1 MSSTAYETD
10 YNQWLKETVK
20 QLQERNFDQVDLDNL
35 IEEIE
40 SIRKSDRRALM
51 SLLTRLIEQ
60 LLKLAY
66 WQEEKKRSG
75 NHWAAAIVNFR
86 AQIQHRLEDSPSWQ
100 EEKKRSGNH
109 WAAEIVN
116 FRAQI
121 QHRLEDSPSLK
132 TELAA
137 MYDKVYPVAIK
148 SVSQL
153 FSLNSDAHISL
164 EQTLDD
170 NWFPPAEK

>member
-20 QLQERNFDQVDLDNL
+20 HLQERNFEQVDWDNL

-40 SIRKSDRRALM
+40 SMGKSDRRALM
-51 SLLTRLIEQ
+51 SLLTRLIEH

-86 AQIQHRLEDSPSWQ
+86 AQIQQRLEDSPSS
-100 EEKKRSGNH
+100 R
-109 WAAEIVN
+109 
-116 FRAQI
+116 
-121 QHRLEDSPSLK
+121 P
-132 TELAA
+132 ELAA

-164 EQTLDD
+164 EQALDD
-170 NWFPPAEK
+170 NWFPLAEK

>member
-20 QLQERNFDQVDLDNL
+20 QLQERNFEQVDWDNL

-40 SIRKSDRRALM
+40 SMGKSDRRALM
-51 SLLTRLIEQ
+51 SLLTRLIEH

-86 AQIQHRLEDSPSWQ
+86 AQIQHRLEDSPSL
-100 EEKKRSGNH
+100 RS
-109 WAAEIVN
+109 
-116 FRAQI
+116 
-121 QHRLEDSPSLK
+121 
-132 TELAA
+132 ELAA

>member
-20 QLQERNFDQVDLDNL
+20 HLQERNFEQVDWDNL

-40 SIRKSDRRALM
+40 SMGKSDRRALM

-86 AQIQHRLEDSPSWQ
+86 AQIQQ
-100 EEKKRSGNH
+100 
-109 WAAEIVN
+109 
-116 FRAQI
+116 
-121 QHRLEDSPSLK
+121 RLEDSPSLRP
-132 TELAA
+132 ELAA

>member
-86 AQIQHRLEDSPSWQ
+86 AQIQHRLEDSPSL
-100 EEKKRSGNH
+100 R
-109 WAAEIVN
+109 
-116 FRAQI
+116 
-121 QHRLEDSPSLK
+121 P
-132 TELAA
+132 ELAA

-153 FSLNSDAHISL
+153 FSLNSDAHISP
-164 EQTLDD
+164 EQILDD

>member
-20 QLQERNFDQVDLDNL
+20 HLQERNFEQVDWDNL

-40 SIRKSDRRALM
+40 SMGKSDRRALM
-51 SLLTRLIEQ
+51 SLLTRLIEH

-75 NHWAAAIVNFR
+75 NHWAAAIVNFC
-86 AQIQHRLEDSPSWQ
+86 
-100 EEKKRSGNH
+100 
-109 WAAEIVN
+109 
-116 FRAQI
+116 AQI
-121 QHRLEDSPSLK
+121 QHRLEDSPSLR

>member
-1 MSSTAYETD
+1 MSSTSYETD

-20 QLQERNFDQVDLDNL
+20 HLQERQFEQVDWDNL

-40 SIRKSDRRALM
+40 SMGKSDRRALM
-51 SLLTRLIEQ
+51 SLLTRLIEH

-66 WQEEKKRSG
+66 
-75 NHWAAAIVNFR
+75 
-86 AQIQHRLEDSPSWQ
+86 WQ

-121 QHRLEDSPSLK
+121 QHRLEDSPSLRP
-132 TELAA
+132 ELET
-137 MYDKVYPVAIK
+137 MYAKVYPVAIK

-153 FSLNSDAHISL
+153 FPLNSDAHISL
-164 EQTLDD
+164 AQALDD
-170 NWFPPAEK
+170 NWFPAVEK

>member
-20 QLQERNFDQVDLDNL
+20 HLQERNFEQVDWDNL

-40 SIRKSDRRALM
+40 SMGKSDRRALM
-51 SLLTRLIEQ
+51 SLLTRLIEH

-86 AQIQHRLEDSPSWQ
+86 AQIQHRLEDSPSL
-100 EEKKRSGNH
+100 RS
-109 WAAEIVN
+109 
-116 FRAQI
+116 
-121 QHRLEDSPSLK
+121 
-132 TELAA
+132 ELAA

>member
-20 QLQERNFDQVDLDNL
+20 QLQERNFEQVDWDNL
-35 IEEIE
+35 IAEIE
-40 SIRKSDRRALM
+40 SMGKSDRRALM
-51 SLLTRLIEQ
+51 SLLTRLIEH

-75 NHWAAAIVNFR
+75 NHWAAA
-86 AQIQHRLEDSPSWQ
+86 
-100 EEKKRSGNH
+100 
-109 WAAEIVN
+109 IVN

-153 FSLNSDAHISL
+153 FSLNSGDKECSMKVEAASL
-164 EQTLDD
+164 
-170 NWFPPAEK
+170 

>member
-20 QLQERNFDQVDLDNL
+20 HLQERNFEQVDWDNL

-40 SIRKSDRRALM
+40 SMGKSDRRALM
-51 SLLTRLIEQ
+51 SLLTRLIEH

-86 AQIQHRLEDSPSWQ
+86 AQIQQ
-100 EEKKRSGNH
+100 
-109 WAAEIVN
+109 
-116 FRAQI
+116 
-121 QHRLEDSPSLK
+121 RLEDSPSLRP
-132 TELAA
+132 ELAA